1 MPISLIPGACF
12 LVLGFY
18 VLMWTGRRARLA
30 KEASSWPRVIGVI
43 VESRVSRARSQV
55 DESDVLYFLY
65 RYEVGGVPY
74 SGRAI
79 DLFELE
85 SSITVEEMTSLAQT
99 YPEGRRVDVRY
110 DADNPSRSALVP
122 SDFTAFKRLGIS
134 AYFLRR
140 SAYYFCSLRAA
151 FADTL
156 VRFARHATVRKT
168 EWNGQKG
175 GHREPAKAAV

>member
-1 MPISLIPGACF
+1 M
-12 LVLGFY
+12 LGFY

-85 SSITVEEMTSLAQT
+85 SRITVEEMTSLAQT
-99 YPEGRRVDVRY
+99 YPVGRRVDVCY
-110 DADNPSRSALVP
+110 DADNPSRSTLDP
-122 SDFTAFKRLGIS
+122 SDLTAFKRLRNLGVFLALVGIL
-134 AYFLRR
+134 FL
-140 SAYYFCSLRAA
+140 
-151 FADTL
+151 L
-156 VRFARHATVRKT
+156 VAGSFR
-168 EWNGQKG
+168 
-175 GHREPAKAAV
+175 

>member
-122 SDFTAFKRLGIS
+122 SDFTAFKRLRNLGV
-134 AYFLRR
+134 FL
-140 SAYYFCSLRAA
+140 
-151 FADTL
+151 
-156 VRFARHATVRKT
+156 ATVGILFLLVACSFR
-168 EWNGQKG
+168 
-175 GHREPAKAAV
+175 